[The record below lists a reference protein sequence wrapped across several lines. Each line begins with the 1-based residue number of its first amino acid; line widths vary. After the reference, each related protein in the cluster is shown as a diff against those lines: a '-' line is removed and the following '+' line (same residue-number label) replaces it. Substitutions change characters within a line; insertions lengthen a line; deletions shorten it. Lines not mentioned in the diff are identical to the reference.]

1 MQEIRTHLDNETT
14 DQWPVLPPEM
24 LLRNWRNLPPVLTRP
39 GVVLRE
45 VEPAD
50 APALLALLSRD
61 EMSHAIAPAP
71 RSIADVAALI
81 DQARIERLG
90 GRGICFAVVTE
101 QRTHPVGLFRLR
113 ELERGFRTAQWE
125 FVLAPELW
133 GGGVFFS
140 AAPAVIDF
148 AFDVLSVHRLEARA
162 AAHNGRGNGAL
173 RKIGAAQEGVLR
185 RSLQQE
191 HGWVDQTLWTIF
203 ADDWRRRTG
212 RRGVH

>member
-1 MQEIRTHLDNETT
+1 MDDIRTRLGEEAT
-14 DQWPVLPPEM
+14 DRWPELAPEL

-39 GVVLRE
+39 GVLLRE
-45 VEPAD
+45 VEPND
-50 APALLALLSRD
+50 AVSLFPLLSRD
-61 EMSHAIAPAP
+61 AIAQVVAP
-71 RSIADVAALI
+71 PPQSVRDLEGLI
-81 DQARIERLG
+81 DLARMERLG

-101 QRTHPVGLFRLR
+101 RAQPVGLFRLS

-140 AAPAVIDF
+140 AAPAIVDF
-148 AFDVLSVHRLEARA
+148 AFDVLGVHRLEARA
-162 AAHNGRGNGAL
+162 AVHNGRGSGAL
-173 RKIGAAQEGVLR
+173 RKIGAVQEGVLR

-191 HGWVDQTLWTIF
+191 HGWTDQALWTIL